1 MALEE
6 QPFGFHEDL
15 IAELEFKLNDI
26 LSHIKPLSNA
36 TCTGADFE
44 IKPDDINALGL
55 TIHDKTINA
64 IFTLEKLKASLNNLP
79 V

>member
-1 MALEE
+1 MTPEE
-6 QPFGFHEDL
+6 QPFGYYEDL
-15 IAELEFKLNDI
+15 IAELEYKLNDI
-26 LSHIKPLSNA
+26 LSHVKLLSNA

-44 IKPDDINALGL
+44 IKPEDINSLSL
-55 TIHDKTINA
+55 TIHDKTIIT